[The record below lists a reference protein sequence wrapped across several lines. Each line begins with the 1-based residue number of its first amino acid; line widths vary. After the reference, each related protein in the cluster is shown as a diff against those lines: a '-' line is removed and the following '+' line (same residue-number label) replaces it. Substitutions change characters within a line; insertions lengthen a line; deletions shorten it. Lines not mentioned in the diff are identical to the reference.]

1 MVFDSTEVIY
11 RKVPMG
17 VRLASSDLTSDDL
30 EGSKINAMLFDV
42 RYVKNGKSYDV
53 GPNGD
58 YIECPWTS
66 LWMTL
71 RG

>member
-1 MVFDSTEVIY
+1 MFDSTEVIY

-58 YIECPWTS
+58 YI
-66 LWMTL
+66 
-71 RG
+71 